1 MGVVKFHSFQTKI
14 LLVLMELLRKYNEK
28 IDVKLLK
35 KQTALN
41 RCDMI
46 ERSLGEKILRGS
58 RRLPNSLLFHH
69 SIHQI

>member
-14 LLVLMELLRKYNEK
+14 LLILIELLRKYNEK
-28 IDVKLLK
+28 NDVKLLK

-46 ERSLGEKILRGS
+46 ERSLGENTEGVIYL
-58 RRLPNSLLFHH
+58 
-69 SIHQI
+69 